1 MLLLDGKKLAE
12 EQKVKLQKR
21 IAALKKRGIT
31 PGLAIVLV
39 GQHPASLVYVK
50 NKEKLCLEL
59 GLNFFLA
66 EFKLSATKEQIK
78 QKIKALNKDKK
89 VHGII
94 IQLPLP
100 AKLNP
105 LELITAVDPRRD
117 VDGLHPMNLGLLPFE
132 QELFVPAT
140 PQGVMALLQKYKIT
154 LAGKKVVLVGLGYT
168 AGLPLSLILARHK
181 ATLTIAQDKTLD
193 LPKLLKDADIVISAV
208 GHPGLIKG
216 SMIKTGAIV
225 IDVGITK
232 QGANW
237 VGDVEFK
244 SVAKRAKYL
253 TPVPGGVGPLTVS
266 ALINNLIIAAEYWGM
281 GAKK

>member
-1 MLLLDGKKLAE
+1 MILLDGKKLAG
-12 EQKVKLQKR
+12 EQKIKLQKR
-21 IAALKKRGIT
+21 IAVLKKQGMT

-50 NKEKLCLEL
+50 NKEKLCAEL

-66 EFKLSATKEQIK
+66 EFKQSATKEQIK
-78 QKIKALNKDKK
+78 QKIATLNKDKK
-89 VHGII
+89 IHGII

-100 AKLNP
+100 PKLNP
-105 LELITAVDPRRD
+105 LELISEVDPKKD
-117 VDGLHPMNLGLLPFE
+117 VDGLHPMNMGLLPFG

-140 PQGVMALLQKYKIT
+140 PQGVMALLQKYKIVLT
-154 LAGKKVVLVGLGYT
+154 GKKVVLVGLGYT
-168 AGLPLSLILARHK
+168 AGLPLSLMLARHK
-181 ATLTIAQDKTLD
+181 ATLTIVQDRTTHLPEILKT
-193 LPKLLKDADIVISAV
+193 ADIVISAV

-216 SMIKTGAIV
+216 HMIKTGAV
-225 IDVGITK
+225 VVDVGITK

-244 SVAKRAKYL
+244 SVAKRARYL

-266 ALINNLIIAAEYWGM
+266 SLINNLVVAAEYWGT
-281 GAKK
+281 GARK

>member
-1 MLLLDGKKLAE
+1 MILLDGKKLAE

-21 IAALKKRGIT
+21 IAALKKRKIT
-31 PGLAIVLV
+31 PGLAVILV
-39 GQHPASLVYVK
+39 GEHPASSVYVK
-50 NKEKLCLEL
+50 NKEKLCAEL
-59 GLNFFLA
+59 GLDFFLVK
-66 EFKLSATKEQIK
+66 FKQSATADQIK
-78 QKIKALNKDKK
+78 QKIRELNKDKK

-100 AKLNP
+100 LKLNP
-105 LELITAVDPRRD
+105 LELIAEVDPKKD
-117 VDGLHPMNLGLLPFE
+117 VDGLHPMNIGLLPFR

-168 AGLPLSLILARHK
+168 AGLPLSLMLVHQK
-181 ATLTIAQDKTLD
+181 ATLTIAQDKTSD

-208 GHPGLIKG
+208 GQPGLIKG
-216 SMIKTGAIV
+216 SMIKTGAVV
-225 IDVGITK
+225 IDIGITK
-232 QGANW
+232 QGAGW
-237 VGDVEFK
+237 LGDVEFK

-266 ALINNLIIAAEYWGM
+266 SLINNLILAAEYWGT
-281 GAKK
+281 GAGK

>member
-1 MLLLDGKKLAE
+1 MILLDGKKLAQ
-12 EQKVKLQKR
+12 EQKPKLQKR
-21 IAALKKRGIT
+21 IAALKQRGIT
-31 PGLAIVLV
+31 PGLAVVLV

-50 NKEKLCLEL
+50 NKEKLCAEL

-66 EFKLSATKEQIK
+66 EFKQSATKEQIK
-78 QKIKALNKDKK
+78 QKIGVLNKDKK
-89 VHGII
+89 IHGII

-100 AKLNP
+100 PKLNP
-105 LELITAVDPRRD
+105 LELISEVDPRRD
-117 VDGLHPMNLGLLPFE
+117 VDGLHPMNMGLLPFG

-154 LAGKKVVLVGLGYT
+154 LTGKKVVLVGLGYT
-168 AGLPLSLILARHK
+168 AGLPLSLILAHHK
-181 ATLTIAQDKTLD
+181 ATLTIAQDKTSD
-193 LPKLLKDADIVISAV
+193 LPKLLKDADIIISAV

-216 SMIKTGAIV
+216 SMVKTGAVV

-232 QGANW
+232 QGASW

-244 SVAKRAKYL
+244 SVAKKAKYL

-266 ALINNLIIAAEYWGM
+266 SLLNNLIAAAEYGRV